1 MNPNYSWPSYR
12 SGVLVD
18 FPDNFHMEKIDWDKE
33 VIGKFYGDN
42 PPSFLMVQ
50 RIVDTRWLKRDNI
63 TVHKTGLFFVF
74 VCSHL
79 RDIEALLEQR
89 TSVIDGRI
97 VSFLRGSRGT
107 ILPDLDF
114 ESAQLWI
121 RIVGLP
127 LGMLYPEWALEC
139 LRHVGN
145 VDYFHVE
152 GHGLPPE
159 PEFRACVTL
168 NLEKPLIPGC
178 YVPTGDGQVENIKDG
193 GQGEVDDNGGG
204 GGNNN
209 GGGNVGDDGGEGDG
223 NGGGNNA
230 GTYQNW
236 FIPNVGGCLDE
247 SENVNSNKSS
257 GNGGGNIS
265 NGYINNTNNG
275 KDDNAKDEVLG
286 SDFFATTSQSSIE
299 KVRWRKF
306 EAITM

>member
-1 MNPNYSWPSYR
+1 MIEGN
-12 SGVLVD
+12 L
-18 FPDNFHMEKIDWDKE
+18 DKF
-33 VIGKFYGDN
+33 IFRN
-42 PPSFLMVQ
+42 
-50 RIVDTRWLKRDNI
+50 TRVNLLLL
-63 TVHKTGLFFVF
+63 GL
-74 VCSHL
+74 
-79 RDIEALLEQR
+79 Q
-89 TSVIDGRI
+89 
-97 VSFLRGSRGT
+97 
-107 ILPDLDF
+107 
-114 ESAQLWI
+114 
-121 RIVGLP
+121 
-127 LGMLYPEWALEC
+127 
-139 LRHVGN
+139 
-145 VDYFHVE
+145 
-152 GHGLPPE
+152 
-159 PEFRACVTL
+159 
-168 NLEKPLIPGC
+168 
-178 YVPTGDGQVENIKDG
+178 ENIKDG